1 MLLYC
6 DKCAVK
12 SGNPITEE
20 KIKGEC
26 GMCKRRLG
34 AMNVMEEETHKKII
48 NNISTETLEIE
59 GIQVKQ
65 VEGFVPGTKLDEIEA
80 GLPHRILREDRVL
93 YFGSKNL
100 TIAIPSTGKRIQ
112 INF

>member
-6 DKCAVK
+6 DKCAEK
-12 SGNPITEE
+12 SGNPITE
-20 KIKGEC
+20 KKVKGEC
-26 GMCKRRLG
+26 EMCKRRLG
-34 AMNVMEEETHKKII
+34 SMNVMESAVHNSIV
-48 NNISTETLEIE
+48 NNISTDTVDIE
-59 GIQVKQ
+59 GIEIKQ

-93 YFGSKNL
+93 YFGSKEL

-112 INF
+112 ISF

>member
-6 DKCAVK
+6 DKCAAK
-12 SGNPITEE
+12 SGNPITE
-20 KIKGEC
+20 KKVKGEC
-26 GMCKRRLG
+26 EMCRLRLG
-34 AMNVMEEETHKKII
+34 SMNVMESSVH
-48 NNISTETLEIE
+48 NNIVNSISSDILDIE

-65 VEGFVPGTKLDEIEA
+65 VEGFVPGTKLDKIEV

-93 YFGSKNL
+93 YFGSKSL

-112 INF
+112 ISF